1 MCTARSRVGLQT
13 ILYLLGGGFVIGPH
27 GYDARLRQLALP
39 TGCLIVALH
48 CRLAPEHRFHA
59 AIEDAVD
66 GADWLATY
74 PDALGGLTAPLGVV
88 GDSSAGNL
96 AATVARTV
104 TRAGAPLAF
113 QVLLYPML
121 GATASSPSY
130 IELASGYGF
139 LREKSVWY
147 LDQCLPPQVDRCAPR
162 VTPLFEPDLSRV
174 RLYGGGEE
182 TTGRK
187 ADTGASPPT
196 VRGPNVGESA
206 AFTRGCRTNP

>member
-1 MCTARSRVGLQT
+1 M
-13 ILYLLGGGFVIGPH
+13 
-27 GYDARLRQLALP
+27 
-39 TGCLIVALH
+39 ALH
-48 CRLAPEHRFHA
+48 CRLAPEHRFPA

-174 RLYGGGEE
+174 RFGGRRGGDHRPQ
-182 TTGRK
+182 GRHWRLA
-187 ADTGASPPT
+187 ADPARTECRRECRVRVRKQKSHASQIARRWRLVT
-196 VRGPNVGESA
+196 V
-206 AFTRGCRTNP
+206 